1 MFACVAVESR
11 YRVNDYSVKWPL
23 NMSMQAPKRKTPT
36 AFGGGGA
43 ETALKANTPAKARVV
58 RVEAKPGMYW

>member
-1 MFACVAVESR
+1 
-11 YRVNDYSVKWPL
+11 
-23 NMSMQAPKRKTPT
+23 MSMQAPKRKTPT

-58 RVEAKPGMYW
+58 RVEAKPGLSW